1 MKMKNI
7 QRSKAKIHNSEAFSL
22 ATNISEVQEKYGDKF
37 YTLDLYHI
45 NIISTSKLIISL
57 FFSFFFKLSLFY
69 MTHDVLLKKQSHGRL
84 CSATDI
90 LLPI

>member
-37 YTLDLYHI
+37 YTLD
-45 NIISTSKLIISL
+45 
-57 FFSFFFKLSLFY
+57 
-69 MTHDVLLKKQSHGRL
+69 
-84 CSATDI
+84 
-90 LLPI
+90 